1 MLVLG
6 HDVTTQPTEP
16 ARITATGWVFLS
28 GLPYTEIVTKTDI
41 LEALE
46 RHRLELKRF
55 SVRTIALFGSYAKG
69 AQTDSSDLDFVVEF
83 SAPTYDHFV
92 GLERFLEQLFDRKVD
107 ILTPAGVDSIRV
119 PQIVEDI
126 KRTIVHV

>member
-1 MLVLG
+1 M
-6 HDVTTQPTEP
+6 
-16 ARITATGWVFLS
+16 
-28 GLPYTEIVTKTDI
+28 TKADI
-41 LEALE
+41 LETLE
-46 RHRLELKRF
+46 RHRLGLKRF
-55 SVRTIALFGSYAKG
+55 SVRSMALFGSYAKG

-92 GLERFLEQLFDRKVD
+92 GLEHFLEQLFDRPVD